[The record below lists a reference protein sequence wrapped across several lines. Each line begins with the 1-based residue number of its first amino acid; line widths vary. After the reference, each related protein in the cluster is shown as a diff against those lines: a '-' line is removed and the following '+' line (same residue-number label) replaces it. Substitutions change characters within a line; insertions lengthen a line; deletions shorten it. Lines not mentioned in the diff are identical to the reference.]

1 MPTTTA
7 ATTTGKYNAPDQG
20 KPGAYGLRTR
30 CLSPFEVLSQSIAV
44 IAPSASMAAI
54 IPLAYASAGNAT
66 WLAYLVTGI
75 GLLLVGLNV
84 NQFTRK
90 SASPGSL
97 YSYTTMALGP
107 AWGVFVS
114 WGWLVAYLGC
124 GIALA
129 GAAAN
134 FMLLL
139 FGSPKGEIWPYV
151 AYAVAMIVPWYIAYR
166 DIRLSTKLMLILE
179 FSGMALIALLLIPVF
194 MKIPFHFYVPQITLQ
209 GYTFKAFYL
218 GLLLAIFADI
228 GFESSSTL
236 GEEARNPLKTIPRT
250 VIGAVLIAMTFY
262 VISTFG
268 MVGAFNASGTTLD
281 GNADALKTMATFAGI
296 PWLAPALTIM
306 VLVSAIGCTLG
317 SLNAGCRVL
326 FAMGRHGVLHSS
338 IGEAHKRNE
347 TPHIS
352 VSVCAGISLIIGLLT
367 MKIWGLGP
375 TDLLNDGGSFS
386 AYGFI
391 VGYVMIAIAAPIY
404 LKKQGALTPLS
415 IAISA
420 AALLFL
426 VVPIVGSFYP
436 LPDPPVRYFPYAFGV
451 YMLLGGAWLFVQNK
465 RSGKVL
471 QQIEAD
477 LEDISARFEVGG
489 KRPIMH
495 GTELEGI
502 GEASAATA

>member
-7 ATTTGKYNAPDQG
+7 ATTGTYDAGAVTG
-20 KPGAYGLRTR
+20 KPGAYGLRSR
-30 CLSPFEVLSQSIAV
+30 CLTPFEVLSQSIAV

-75 GLLLVGLNV
+75 GLILVGLNV

-114 WGWLVAYLGC
+114 WGWLVAYIGC

-139 FGSPKGEIWPYV
+139 FGSPTGAAWPYI
-151 AYAVAMIVPWYIAYR
+151 AYAVAVLVPWYIAYR
-166 DIRLSTKLMLILE
+166 DIRLSTRLMLILE
-179 FSGMALIALLLIPVF
+179 FSGMALISLLLIPVF
-194 MKIPFHFYVPQITLQ
+194 MKVPFHFYVPQFTLH

-236 GEEARNPLKTIPRT
+236 GEEARDPLKTIPRT

-262 VISTFG
+262 TISAFG

-281 GNADALKTMATFAGI
+281 GNADALKTMATYAGI
-296 PWLAPALTIM
+296 PWLAPFLTIM

-317 SLNAGCRVL
+317 SFNAACRVL

-338 IGEAHKRNE
+338 IGEAHKTNE

-352 VSVCAGISLIIGLLT
+352 VSVCAGISLIIGILT

-391 VGYVMIAIAAPIY
+391 VGYVMIAIAAPVY
-404 LKKQGALTPLS
+404 LKKQGILTPQALVY
-415 IAISA
+415 SA

-436 LPDPPVRYFPYAFGV
+436 VPDPPVLYFPYAFGV
-451 YMLLGGAWLFVQNK
+451 YMILGGTWLFIQNK
-465 RSGKVL
+465 RSGNVIQK
-471 QQIEAD
+471 IEAD
-477 LEDISARFEVGG
+477 LEDINTRYELGG

-502 GEASAATA
+502 GETSVAPA